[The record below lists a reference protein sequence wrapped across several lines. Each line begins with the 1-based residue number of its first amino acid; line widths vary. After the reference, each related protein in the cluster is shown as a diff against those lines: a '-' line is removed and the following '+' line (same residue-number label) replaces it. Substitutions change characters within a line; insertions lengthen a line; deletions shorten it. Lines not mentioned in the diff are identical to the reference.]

1 MAITGLDDM
10 NISNFQR
17 AEILTQALPY
27 IQKYHDKIIVI
38 KYGGNAMISEDLK
51 MQVME
56 DIVLLSLIGIKP
68 VLVHGG
74 GPEISEMLKKV
85 GKESKFVDGLRVTDK
100 ETAEIVQMVLA
111 GKINKHLVNILGEF
125 GGSAIGISGID
136 AHLIEAEVKDE
147 RLGFVGEVT
156 KVNVQPI
163 LDLLEK
169 DYIPVVS
176 TVGCDNEGNAYNIN
190 ADTAASFIAG
200 ALKAQRLITMTDI
213 PGILRDVNDPDSLIK
228 RVNTQEARQLFEDG
242 VISGGMI
249 PKVQCCI
256 DAVEMGVHKVT
267 ILDGRV
273 PHAVLLELLTDEGAG
288 TMVKGMD

>member
-1 MAITGLDDM
+1 MELTNL
-10 NISNFQR
+10 QR
-17 AEILTQALPY
+17 AQVITQALPY
-27 IQKYHDKIIVI
+27 IQKYHNKIIVI
-38 KYGGNAMISEDLK
+38 KYGGNAMISEELK

-56 DIVLLSLIGIKP
+56 DIVLLSLIGVKP

-85 GKESKFVDGLRVTDK
+85 GKESVFVDGLRVTDK

-156 KVNVQPI
+156 RVNIQPI

-200 ALKAQRLITMTDI
+200 SLKAERLITMTDI
-213 PGILRDVNDPDSLIK
+213 PGILRDVNDPDSIIK
-228 RVNTQEARQLFEDG
+228 RVNTQEARQLFAEG

-256 DAVEMGVHKVT
+256 DAIEMGVNKVT

-288 TMVKGMD
+288 TMVKGV